1 MRIIYRCFTL
11 SFSDWCTGDRHLSES
26 LRSHKARKRYRAVVL
41 GAVRPDA
48 GKIDAPL
55 GGQDCCSEWKL
66 VQRLQFCLRSAEAE
80 ESVSL
85 SLVDLWPHTGR
96 YHQLRRHMSGFGHCI
111 IGDQRH
117 GCEKANAVA
126 IQADV
131 GMQLAAVQVEI
142 PHEPPDQHA
151 TGVSHG
157 SEECKES

>member
-1 MRIIYRCFTL
+1 M
-11 SFSDWCTGDRHLSES
+11 
-26 LRSHKARKRYRAVVL
+26 
-41 GAVRPDA
+41 
-48 GKIDAPL
+48 
-55 GGQDCCSEWKL
+55 
-66 VQRLQFCLRSAEAE
+66 QRLQFCLRSAEAE

-157 SEECKES
+157 SEECKESWVEVCRSECKGGLLHVETGMPAAMTRLVAACVPVSET